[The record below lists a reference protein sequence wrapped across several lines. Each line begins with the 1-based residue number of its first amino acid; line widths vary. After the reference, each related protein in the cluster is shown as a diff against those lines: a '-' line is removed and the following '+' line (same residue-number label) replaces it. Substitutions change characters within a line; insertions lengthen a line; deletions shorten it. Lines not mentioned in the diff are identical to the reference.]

1 MFLYFFKK
9 QVTKQGVCQKNGNC
23 PARFTMVP
31 KGFSMVPKREM
42 VVLLFLTM
50 QSPQFQ
56 SAFDAEPL
64 LWYSHDLAKLKFD
77 GLALIPCSFKS
88 IQEAVQK
95 LQNF

>member
-1 MFLYFFKK
+1 MFLYFFNK

-23 PARFTMVP
+23 PARCTMVP
-31 KGFSMVPKREM
+31 KGCSMVPKRGIVM
-42 VVLLFLTM
+42 HLFLTM

-64 LWYSHDLAKLKFD
+64 LGYSHDLAKLKFD
-77 GLALIPCSFKS
+77 ELALIPCSYKS